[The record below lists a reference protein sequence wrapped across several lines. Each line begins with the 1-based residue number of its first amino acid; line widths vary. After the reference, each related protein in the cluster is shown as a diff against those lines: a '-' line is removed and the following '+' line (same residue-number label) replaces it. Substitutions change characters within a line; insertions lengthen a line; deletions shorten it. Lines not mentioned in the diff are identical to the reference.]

1 MTEEQQQ
8 KVSELLNEKSRLSS
22 DLATL
27 YNKEATFAVCFNY
40 TSSFA
45 YNIGFYSN
53 RNKEINEKMKDLFTS
68 LLQQELDKIEEELK
82 QL

>member
-27 YNKEATFAVCFNY
+27 YNKEAKFTVCFNY
-40 TSSFA
+40 TFSFA